1 MIQNFVISL
10 CRNLVSQKRIKNPKA
25 NFFGKIKIC
34 TMRTILHQLP
44 STFPAIAFFLLLNA
58 SSAQASG
65 DKPSV
70 FNTLTQAEGVKMTL
84 DLDLTYLMENRK
96 DVEYHTAALTL
107 DESGK
112 SYPVEVRVRG
122 KFRRKNSEVPPLK
135 IKFKKKILA
144 EEGLDTLNEMK
155 LVLPAVD
162 NSEGDELLLRE
173 YAAYRMYEKLS
184 PYAIRARL
192 VRLTLRDTHNPKT
205 KMTMYA
211 LLLEDIE
218 ELCARVN
225 AKEVE
230 TFGIPTSSLEMESA
244 AMVTIFEY
252 MIGNTDWD
260 ISMMRN
266 VKLIQVAG
274 QEKVITVPYDFDF
287 SGLVGAPYATP
298 SSDSGL
304 RTVRD
309 RFLMSSGIDPVAM
322 EKAIVKMKSQKDDLF
337 ASCMIK
343 TLNKASIS
351 EMMAYLNTFYKAV
364 ENANSVP
371 VMMKVE

>member
-1 MIQNFVISL
+1 
-10 CRNLVSQKRIKNPKA
+10 
-25 NFFGKIKIC
+25 
-34 TMRTILHQLP
+34 MRTILHQLP

-96 DVEYHTAALTL
+96 DVEFHSAALTL

-135 IKFKKKILA
+135 IKFKKKTLA
-144 EEGLDTLNEMK
+144 EEGLDTLNKMK

-218 ELCARVN
+218 ELCVRAN

-309 RFLMSSGIDPVAM
+309 RFLMSNGIDPIAM

-364 ENANSVP
+364 ENTNTVP